1 MRRLILPTLLA
12 ASLTAQETE
21 KRMAT
26 LACAGDTMLGSAYPE
41 GALPPEDGAKVLS
54 AVAPIFR
61 SADFAF
67 LNLEGVLYDGR
78 KVRAMGSNSWRYL
91 MPTRYA
97 RHLAEAGLDVISTAN
112 NHANDAEA
120 EGLLST
126 DGVLKAAGLL
136 PTGTPHSP
144 EALTTLPNGLKVGW
158 LAFAPHMGTLGFD
171 EEDMAARVKELSTRC
186 DLVVVSIHAGAEGVR
201 ARHVPR
207 AKERY
212 LGADR
217 GNVYRFAHAAVDAGA
232 DLVVGHGP
240 HVLRG
245 MEIYRNRLI
254 AYSLGNFATYGRFN
268 LKGVSGLAG
277 ILEVTLEE
285 DGAFRGGRFHAT
297 RQDKGSEAWAAG
309 IAAVPDPDRGALA
322 EVRTLSRE
330 DFPESPLAFGPEG
343 QLEVGQ
349 APGGPRV
356 KVPSP
361 KAPKKKSRRKGRK

>member
-1 MRRLILPTLLA
+1 MRRLLLSILA
-12 ASLTAQETE
+12 AALSAQEAP
-21 KRMAT
+21 KRTAT
-26 LACAGDTMLGSAYPE
+26 LACAGDTMLGSTYPE
-41 GALPPEDGAKVLS
+41 GGLPPEDGAKVLS
-54 AVAPIFR
+54 AVAPVFK
-61 SADFAF
+61 SADLAF
-67 LNLEGVLYDGR
+67 LNLEGVLYDGA
-78 KVRAMGSNSWRYL
+78 KVRAMGANSWRYL

-97 RHLAEAGLDVISTAN
+97 KLLAEAGLDVISTAN

-126 DGVLKAAGLL
+126 DAALKAAGLL
-136 PTGTPHSP
+136 PTGTAHSP
-144 EALTTLPNGLKVGW
+144 EAISTLPNGLKVGW
-158 LAFAPHMGTLGFD
+158 LGFAPHMGTLGFR
-171 EEDMAARVKELSTRC
+171 EEDMAERVKDLSARC
-186 DLVVVSIHAGAEGVR
+186 DLVVVSIHAGAEGIR

-207 AKERY
+207 ATERY

-245 MEIYRNRLI
+245 MELYQGRLI

-285 DGAFRGGRFHAT
+285 DGAFRTGRFHAT

-309 IAAVPDPDRGALA
+309 VSALPDPDKGALA

-343 QLEVGQ
+343 ELTVGR

-356 KVPSP
+356 KVAAP
-361 KAPKKKSRRKGRK
+361 KAPKKKARRRSRK